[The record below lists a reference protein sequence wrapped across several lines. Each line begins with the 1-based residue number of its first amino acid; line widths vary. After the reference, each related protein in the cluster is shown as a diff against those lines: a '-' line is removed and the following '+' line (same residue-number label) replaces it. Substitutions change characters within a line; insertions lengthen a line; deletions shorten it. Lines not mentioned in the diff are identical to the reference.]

1 MGFYIRIV
9 SALTKNLFDK
19 PTEVPPFA
27 LVTLRA
33 FDYERKGEQFLLERK
48 PAVLFLE
55 LARIYGTD
63 GGFLL
68 KN

>member
-1 MGFYIRIV
+1 M
-9 SALTKNLFDK
+9 K
-19 PTEVPPFA
+19 
-27 LVTLRA
+27 
-33 FDYERKGEQFLLERK
+33 ERGKQFLLEHK